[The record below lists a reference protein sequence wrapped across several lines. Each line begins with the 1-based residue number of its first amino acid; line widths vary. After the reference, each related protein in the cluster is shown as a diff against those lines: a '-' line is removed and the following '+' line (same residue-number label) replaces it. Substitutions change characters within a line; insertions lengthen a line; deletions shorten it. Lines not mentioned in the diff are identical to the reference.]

1 MSPPTRR
8 AFLGLAQGAVAVAA
22 LGALGVHF
30 VGIAEAMSVPPG
42 LGKLEQQSDLITRAQ
57 GDRRRRVGVDR
68 GVDRAD
74 DDGCAGGIAAAA
86 VADGDGS
93 EKPLVNANGEFASP
107 GPRDPRV
114 TQVRWVFGR
123 ASPEPRL
130 AMCWAEVAVVD
141 LHACRG

>member
-57 GDRRRRVGVDR
+57 GGPPPPGWRGPRRRPRRRRWVCWWHR
-68 GVDRAD
+68 GRRRC
-74 DDGCAGGIAAAA
+74 GW
-86 VADGDGS
+86 
-93 EKPLVNANGEFASP
+93 
-107 GPRDPRV
+107 
-114 TQVRWVFGR
+114 RWF
-123 ASPEPRL
+123 
-130 AMCWAEVAVVD
+130 
-141 LHACRG
+141 